1 MKILGRIISIFLF
14 TLVREELFIRRKIAN
29 SRFRFSSKGILDVLQ
44 IFSTFKLLR
53 IQREESKQREEEENA
68 ERRGKE
74 TERQR
79 REKERD

>member
-1 MKILGRIISIFLF
+1 MTKSMRISEEEKSFFISSLPYWSSLDVDKEKLF
-14 TLVREELFIRRKIAN
+14 TQNHLICLVENAER
-29 SRFRFSSKGILDVLQ
+29 
-44 IFSTFKLLR
+44 
-53 IQREESKQREEEENA
+53 QREEEENA

>member
-1 MKILGRIISIFLF
+1 MDDLINYHIMSYNR
-14 TLVREELFIRRKIAN
+14 LVTVENAER
-29 SRFRFSSKGILDVLQ
+29 
-44 IFSTFKLLR
+44 
-53 IQREESKQREEEENA
+53 QREEEENA